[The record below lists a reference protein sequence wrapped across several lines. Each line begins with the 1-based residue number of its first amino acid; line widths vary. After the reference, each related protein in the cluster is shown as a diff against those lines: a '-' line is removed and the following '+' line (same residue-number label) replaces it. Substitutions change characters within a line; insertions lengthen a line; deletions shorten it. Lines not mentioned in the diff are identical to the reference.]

1 MPDPME
7 MQRRYFEARIAAMR
21 TALGLN
27 RDALADAER
36 HLAMLEEAGSL
47 EQFMDRVKAEGNMVS
62 TAKAEAAD
70 RIRNR
75 RRIYGVLGQARK
87 AEMEDKRLAAVEAA
101 TTHQELAASLEALET
116 GSRLEY
122 RENQAV
128 MAVGSLIQAVFHLA
142 TDPPGSDSRRRN
154 LTNLRTYWD
163 LLSEADPGASWER
176 LVTYPPYRDRIV
188 FTDAQLDVLRPVFE
202 EARRG

>member
-122 RENQAV
+122 QESQAI